1 MKKLQTWSAL
11 TLAALLT
18 ACSNNDNLT
27 PSPANGHY
35 TEALLFNTSVTN
47 PDGKS
52 GVAYMQA
59 INDTTSATYNNRNA
73 EPIGYETALVV
84 QGKNIYSMPSFMGG
98 SKSEVTR
105 WQLNAQNKLVKQAA
119 LAVPAASGAA
129 EVLEISAT
137 KAYLTCQGLGK
148 IIVFNPQTMTKTT
161 DIDLNSYARTGAVN
175 VGPAAMVKRDGK
187 VFVGLS
193 QFDNTYKAAYK
204 SVDLV
209 MIDAQTDKVE
219 KLITNETLG
228 LSCATRPIDASSI
241 FVDEQG
247 DIYIMCLGAFGFNSD
262 YPGGIVRIKKGATEI
277 DATYRFRL
285 DETAIDGLDVR
296 ADYVVSSY
304 YAGNGLLYA
313 YVSVGKLDPKFSENP
328 YIAIVNCPATI
339 DLKTQ
344 KITRIKELPI
354 GNPYSTG
361 VCKYK
366 DVIIWGSTN
375 KEATGFYYYNPTTK
389 KVKNAAI
396 KTVGFPGFI
405 YHIKK

>member
-1 MKKLQTWSAL
+1 MKKLRTLSAL
-11 TLAALLT
+11 ALAVLLT
-18 ACSNNDNLT
+18 ACSSNDNPT
-27 PSPANGHY
+27 TNGGHY
-35 TEALLFNTSVTN
+35 DEALLFNTSVTN

-59 INDTTSATYNNRNA
+59 INDTATATYTNRNA

-84 QGKNIYSMPSFMGG
+84 QGKNIYSMPSYMGA
-98 SKSEVTR
+98 SKSEVKR
-105 WQLNAQNKLVKQAA
+105 WQLNAQNKLVKQGA

-129 EVLEISAT
+129 EVLEISST

-148 IIVFNPQTMTKTT
+148 IIVFNPQTMTKIT
-161 DIDLNSYARTGAVN
+161 DIDLNSYARAGAVN
-175 VGPAAMVKRDGK
+175 VGPAAMVKRDEK

-193 QFDNTYKAAYK
+193 QFDNTYKAANK

-219 KLITNETLG
+219 KFITNETLG
-228 LSCATRPIDASSI
+228 ISCATRPIDASSI

-247 DIYIMCLGAFGFNSD
+247 DIYIMCLGSFGFNSD
-262 YPGGIVRIKKGATEI
+262 YPGGIVRIKKGTAEI

-285 DETAIDGLDVR
+285 DETPIEGLEVK

-304 YAGNGLLYA
+304 YMGNGLLYA
-313 YVSVGKLDPKFSENP
+313 YVSAGKLDPKFSENP
-328 YIAIVNCPATI
+328 YTAMVNCPVTI
-339 DLKTQ
+339 DLKTK
-344 KITRIKELPI
+344 KITRIQELPI
-354 GNPYSTG
+354 SNPYSTG

-366 DVIIWGSTN
+366 DIIIWGSTN
-375 KEATGFYYYNPTTK
+375 KDATGFYFYNPATR

-405 YHIKK
+405 YYIKK

>member
-1 MKKLQTWSAL
+1 MKHFKTWSAL
-11 TLAALLT
+11 ALAALLA
-18 ACSNNDNLT
+18 ACSNDT
-27 PSPANGHY
+27 PAPDSGNY
-35 TEALLFNTSVTN
+35 NEALLFCTSVTN

-59 INDTTSATYNNRNA
+59 INDTTSATYTNRTA

-84 QGKNIYSMPSFMGG
+84 QGKNIYSMPSYMGA
-98 SKSEVTR
+98 SKAEVTR
-105 WQLNAQNKLVKQAA
+105 WQLNARNKLVKQGV
-119 LAVPAASGAA
+119 LAIPAAAGAA
-129 EVLEISAT
+129 ELLEVSST

-148 IIVFNPQTMTKTT
+148 IIVFNPQTMVKTT
-161 DIDLNSYARTGAVN
+161 DIDLNSYARPGAVN
-175 VGPAAMVKRDGK
+175 VGPAAMVQRDGK

-193 QFDNTYKAAYK
+193 QFDATYKGAKK

-219 KLITNETLG
+219 KFITNETLG
-228 LSCATRPIDASSI
+228 TCCATRPIDASSI
-241 FVDEQG
+241 FTDEQG

-262 YPGGIVRIKKGATEI
+262 YPGGIVRIKKGETEI

-285 DETAIDGLDVR
+285 DETPIEGLDVR
-296 ADYVVSSY
+296 GDYVVSSQ

-313 YVSVGKLDPKFSENP
+313 YISAGKLDPKFAENP
-328 YIAIVNCPATI
+328 YTAMVNCPVTI
-339 DLKTQ
+339 DLKTK

-361 VCKYK
+361 VCRYK
-366 DVIIWGSTN
+366 DILIWGSTN
-375 KEATGFYYYNPTTK
+375 KDATGFYYYHPQTHQ
-389 KVKNAAI
+389 VQNAAI

-405 YHIKK
+405 YYIKK